1 MFPTCFNT
9 FLINTSL
16 KQKKYFEVT
25 VKKVSGSKL
34 KHYFVV
40 WSVSIN
46 LSINLE
52 ISKMEF
58 LLLLKEP
65 LNKFPMK
72 FQAGYVMLIDWINH
86 CLISIELII

>member
-1 MFPTCFNT
+1 M
-9 FLINTSL
+9 
-16 KQKKYFEVT
+16 
-25 VKKVSGSKL
+25 
-34 KHYFVV
+34 
-40 WSVSIN
+40 
-46 LSINLE
+46 E